1 MERPRLHEPRPGR
14 AGLRAPRRLAGQL
27 EHRRLRRPVPRRQLP
42 AAVGDERTEQPHHQ
56 REQRLH
62 GVTAAQA
69 YYTGNKADFSGMNA
83 LELEKLARGIGFR
96 DGDVNTDNDVHVS
109 DVTTSSYTLKCRSRS
124 GITFIA
130 TGDHLKVTYNF

>member
-1 MERPRLHEPRPGR
+1 MLLHNEDGYTLLELMVVILILGILFSLAVVTY
-14 AGLRAPRRLAGQL
+14 AGVRNSGFDAEAKANLR
-27 EHRRLRRPVPRRQLP
+27 
-42 AAVGDERTEQPHHQ
+42 
-56 REQRLH
+56 H